1 MASEHFSLLLVEP
14 YFVLRSTVTS
24 VARGLDIGEVHA
36 APSAEA
42 AAQMMMAR
50 RFDAFVIA
58 MGDDSSGLTLINT
71 LRGGGTRSAPDA
83 AVVVMA
89 DLCDERAVAAF
100 KQLKVRRVLLKPFK
114 VKSVVETITALARTE
129 QCAPSH

>member
-1 MASEHFSLLLVEP
+1 MAAEHFSLLLVEP
-14 YFVLRSTVTS
+14 CFVLRSTVTS

-58 MGDDSSGLTLINT
+58 MGDDGLGLTLINT

-89 DLCDERAVAAF
+89 DLCDERAVSAF
-100 KQLKVRRVLLKPFK
+100 RQLKVRRVLLKPFK